1 MDYQL
6 PDKEKTVT
14 SAPGQ
19 REVELS
25 AGYRETVTSFGQ
37 NGLEKQYKN
46 VYLNNLHIGYG
57 TVNPETVIREGSN
70 KVLIEL
76 HFLMK
81 GKASSKLDC
90 FKEPL
95 QFEEGQANLIF
106 LPYYEKAIHQF
117 AETTEVRE
125 FELHFTQQLFDR
137 FTAGFP
143 FPEPF
148 KNGLYKK
155 SAASLFSKNIPIS
168 GKALRIINEIITC
181 PFEGIVKKL
190 ILEAKAIE
198 LLALTLDQA
207 VKKEYHVKAIN
218 RQDIEKLHNAREILD
233 KRYPDPPT
241 LTELATLTGLNEF
254 KLKKGFK
261 ELFDQTVYGYV
272 LSKRMEKAKKLLFEK
287 EMNIWEVAESVGY
300 KNATH
305 FTAAFKRIFGILPK
319 NIKSC

>member
-6 PDKEKTVT
+6 PDKQKTVPT
-14 SAPGQ
+14 EPGQ
-19 REVELS
+19 GAVELS

-37 NGLEKQYKN
+37 NGVEKKYKS
-46 VYLNNLHIGYG
+46 VFLDDLHIGYG
-57 TVNPETVIREGSN
+57 TVNPETVTRQGSN

-76 HFLMK
+76 HFLLR

-90 FKEPL
+90 FKEVL
-95 QFEEGQANLIF
+95 HFEEGQANLIY

-117 AETTEVRE
+117 EETTEVRE
-125 FELHFTQQLFDR
+125 FELHFTQELFDR
-137 FTAGFP
+137 FTTGFT
-143 FPEPF
+143 FPERF
-148 KNGLYKK
+148 KNCLYKK
-155 SAASLFSKNIPIS
+155 NAASLFSKNIPIS
-168 GKALRIINEIITC
+168 GKAIRIIDEIITC

-207 VKKEYHVKAIN
+207 VKKENHAKAIS

-233 KRYPDPPT
+233 KRYADPPT

-261 ELFDQTVYGYV
+261 ELFDHPVYGYV
-272 LSKRMEKAKKLLFEK
+272 LNKRMEKAKQLLLEK

-305 FTAAFKRIFGILPK
+305 FTAAFKKIFGMLPK
-319 NIKSC
+319 SIKRC